1 MSYKINQ
8 NLCLAYLFIALVFAP
23 LIKYFEYV
31 LNFPRIN
38 ITAIY
43 TIIFLVTLSLNLYYY
58 NKPFKDG
65 IFSSFWLLVMVS
77 IIQIISF
84 PWVVDYNNDGLHTY
98 LTLISRTILQY
109 WLFWFV
115 GIHIYQI
122 WNRDTFWRIM
132 FFLWLFLASLIIY
145 SALSNKVFA
154 IILNGQPIYLMLAD
168 SFAILSLFMLCK
180 TKNSTGQILIILITT
195 ICLFALFSR
204 ASLYCFV
211 LTAILFLY
219 KQNKGFMLLILTTL
233 FLLLFLGT
241 NDEIAGNRM
250 LRMFYGVEDLSA
262 TMRQDHMEKG
272 LDALSSTW
280 FLGDFMGDIKQHFGK
295 TGYYMHNYLSFWRQ
309 FGIVPFIAFSVILIF
324 GSIRILKVWL
334 KSEKLNQVHLFLFH
348 FTVFAL
354 SEIIVAR
361 SFVTPYIWLSVGGL
375 SLFSNNKNQ
384 VE

>member
-8 NLCLAYLFIALVFAP
+8 NLCLAYLLIALVFAP

-43 TIIFLVTLSLNLYYY
+43 TIIFLATLSLNLYYC

-84 PWVVDYNNDGLHTY
+84 PWVVDYTNDGLHTY

-122 WNRDTFWRIM
+122 WNRDAFWRIM
-132 FFLWLFLASLIIY
+132 FYLWLFLTSLIIY

-219 KQNKGFMLLILTTL
+219 KQNKGFMLLILTIL
-233 FLLLFLGT
+233 FFFLFLGT

-280 FLGDFMGDIKQHFGK
+280 FLGDFMGDINQHFGK

-324 GSIRILKVWL
+324 GFVRILKVWL

-361 SFVTPYIWLSVGGL
+361 SFVTPYIWLSIGSL
-375 SLFSNNKNQ
+375 SLFSNYKNQ

>member
-43 TIIFLVTLSLNLYYY
+43 TIIFLATLSLNLYYY

-122 WNRDTFWRIM
+122 WNRDAFWRIM

-219 KQNKGFMLLILTTL
+219 KLNKGFMLLILTTL

-375 SLFSNNKNQ
+375 SLFSNYKNQ

>member
-43 TIIFLVTLSLNLYYY
+43 TIIFLATLSLNLYYY

-84 PWVVDYNNDGLHTY
+84 PWVVDYTNDGLHTY

-122 WNRDTFWRIM
+122 WNRDAFWRIM

-250 LRMFYGVEDLSA
+250 LRMFYGAEDLSA

-375 SLFSNNKNQ
+375 SLFSNYKNQ